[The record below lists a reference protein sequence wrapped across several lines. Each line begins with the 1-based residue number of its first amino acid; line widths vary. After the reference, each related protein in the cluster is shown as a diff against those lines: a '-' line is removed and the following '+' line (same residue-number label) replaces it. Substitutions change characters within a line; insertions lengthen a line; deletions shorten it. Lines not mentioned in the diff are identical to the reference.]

1 MHVITRCVT
10 ERLLRRRII
19 NDNVPQ
25 KVCNQEA
32 AEEIDEKSTTL
43 LRENASASA
52 FRIFPIE
59 SATSLPLIPQKTHS
73 PEIQREKTDSI

>member
-19 NDNVPQ
+19 NGNVPQ

-32 AEEIDEKSTTL
+32 AKEIDEKSTDFTQ
-43 LRENASASA
+43 RK
-52 FRIFPIE
+52 RICIR
-59 SATSLPLIPQKTHS
+59 LPQFS
-73 PEIQREKTDSI
+73 N